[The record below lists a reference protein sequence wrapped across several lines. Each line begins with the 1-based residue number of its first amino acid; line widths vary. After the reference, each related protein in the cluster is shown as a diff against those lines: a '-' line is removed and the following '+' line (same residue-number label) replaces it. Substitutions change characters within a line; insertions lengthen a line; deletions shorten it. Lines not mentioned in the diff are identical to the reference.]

1 MSLPDRCRTAL
12 PLAAVAAAL
21 LLGGCTVRPL
31 YSDSSIETGAI
42 AGASTGQRQIYV
54 EEVRT
59 RYGQDL
65 RNNLIFLLNGG
76 AGQPAEP
83 RYRMV
88 LNAAVNV
95 TDEAAVS
102 VVNENRATAAL
113 LQMTADYV
121 LTDTGTGEVVAKGAR
136 SVTASFDHPAQEFAN
151 MRARRDAEDRAAREL
166 AEMLRLDVAQRLS
179 KG

>member
-1 MSLPDRCRTAL
+1 MSLPDRFRAAL
-12 PLAAVAAAL
+12 SLILISATVAAA
-21 LLGGCTVRPL
+21 GCTVRPL
-31 YSDSSIETGAI
+31 YSDAGIETGAI
-42 AGASTGQRQIYV
+42 AGATTGQRQIYV

-59 RYGQDL
+59 RYGQAL
-65 RNNLIFLLNGG
+65 RNDLIFLLNGG

-88 LNAAVNV
+88 LNATVNV

-102 VVNENRATAAL
+102 VVNENRPTAAL
-113 LQMTADYV
+113 LQMSANYV

-151 MRARRDAEDRAAREL
+151 MRARRDAENRAAREL
-166 AEMLRLDVAQRLS
+166 AEMLRLDVAQRLT

>member
-1 MSLPDRCRTAL
+1 MSSPDRRRAAL
-12 PLAAVAAAL
+12 FVLLAAGAL
-21 LLGGCTVRPL
+21 GVSGCTVRPL

-76 AGQPAEP
+76 AAQPAEP
-83 RYRMV
+83 RYRMA
-88 LNAAVNV
+88 LNASVYV

-102 VVNENRATAAL
+102 VVNENRPTAAL
-113 LQMTADYV
+113 LQMSADYV
-121 LTDTGTGEVVAKGAR
+121 LTDTGTGEVVARGAR
-136 SVTASFDHPAQEFAN
+136 SVTSSFDHPAQEFAN

-166 AEMLRLDVAQRLS
+166 AEMLRLDVAQRLK